1 MEDSIS
7 YALSDSISDESQS
20 VAAELMEVG
29 LDSVM
34 DDGLLKEVPIL
45 SLAVSLYKI
54 GHSVQERHYV
64 KKLAAFID
72 ALNKGITDEEK
83 REYYKSKMIDNP
95 KQRDKELEYILIIL
109 DRYIHPNKAQRL
121 ARAYLRF
128 LNAEI
133 TWLEYAKTAETLD
146 RLLPGDYDLLVSSF
160 PLKVYNSAIDDCFLR
175 LTSHGLIIQ
184 THDSSPFVSDGNH
197 GMMITASDIERIGN
211 NQVIYERTPFGDTF
225 INCTQ

>member
-1 MEDSIS
+1 MDTDLHLALCNSIS
-7 YALSDSISDESQS
+7 EETQSIT
-20 VAAELMEVG
+20 AELMEAG

-45 SLAVSLYKI
+45 SVAVSLYKI
-54 GHSVQERHYV
+54 GHSVKERHYV
-64 KKLAAFID
+64 RNLAAFIT
-72 ALNKGITDEEK
+72 ALNKGIIDDEK
-83 REYYKSKMIDNP
+83 RDYYRSKMIDNP
-95 KQRDKELEYILIIL
+95 KQRDKELEYILVII
-109 DRYIHPNKAQRL
+109 DRYIHPNKAEKL

-128 LNAEI
+128 LDTDI

-146 RLLPGDYDLLVSSF
+146 RLLPGDYDLLASSF
-160 PLKVYNSAIDDCFLR
+160 PLVVKNCEINDSFLR
-175 LTSHGLIIQ
+175 LTSHGLIMQ

-211 NQVIYERTPFGDTF
+211 NEVIYERTPFGDTF

>member
-1 MEDSIS
+1 MDTDLHLALCNSIS
-7 YALSDSISDESQS
+7 EETQSIT
-20 VAAELMEVG
+20 AELMEAG

-45 SLAVSLYKI
+45 SVAVSLYKI
-54 GHSVQERHYV
+54 GHSVKERHYV
-64 KKLAAFID
+64 RNLAAFIT
-72 ALNKGITDEEK
+72 ALNKGIIDDEK
-83 REYYKSKMIDNP
+83 RDYYRSKMIDNP
-95 KQRDKELEYILIIL
+95 KQRDKELEYILVII
-109 DRYIHPNKAQRL
+109 DRYIHPSKTEKL

-128 LNAEI
+128 LDTDI

-146 RLLPGDYDLLVSSF
+146 RLLPGDYDLLASSF
-160 PLKVYNSAIDDCFLR
+160 PLVVKNCEINDSFLR
-175 LTSHGLIIQ
+175 LTSHGLIMQ

-211 NQVIYERTPFGDTF
+211 NEVIYERTPFGDTF